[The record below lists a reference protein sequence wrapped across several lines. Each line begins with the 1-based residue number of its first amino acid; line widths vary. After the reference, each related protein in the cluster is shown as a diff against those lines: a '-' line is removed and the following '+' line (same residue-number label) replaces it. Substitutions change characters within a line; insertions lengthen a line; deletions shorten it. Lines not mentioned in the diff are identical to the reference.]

1 MSELEGAL
9 VDEQGRVAC
18 ARCEVARGFG
28 DRSRG
33 LLGRKALEPG
43 GGMLITKT
51 SSIHMF
57 FMAFPIDAVFLDRD
71 LRITRIARDLRPWR
85 MAWKRGSKSV
95 LELPTGA
102 AEAAGLEVGS
112 RLAWHDLNG

>member
-1 MSELEGAL
+1 LSEPEGAL

-18 ARCEVARGFG
+18 ARCEVARGFR

-33 LLGRKALEPG
+33 LLGRKGLEPG

-71 LRITRIARDLRPWR
+71 MRIRRIARDLRPWR
-85 MAWKRGSKSV
+85 IAWKRGSRSV
-95 LELPTGA
+95 LELP
-102 AEAAGLEVGS
+102 AGSTKASGIEVGS
-112 RLAWHDLNG
+112 QLLWDDLK